1 MLLPTILYL
10 IMRIRQAGIQKA
22 NKSRF
27 IRNFLPVQPLAIK
40 TWLITMKR
48 QSQDSIPGN
57 KHGSSVCV
65 MQWTGVIRDGTLI

>member
-1 MLLPTILYL
+1 
-10 IMRIRQAGIQKA
+10 MRIRQAGTQKA

-48 QSQDSIPGN
+48 QSQDSIFPADYGI
-57 KHGSSVCV
+57 V
-65 MQWTGVIRDGTLI
+65 